1 MGEQREGREIW
12 EDGEEE
18 SIGGEPESVD
28 RGEGGL
34 GTCEVAMK
42 GLREDADEIVNS
54 KRNVRSRW
62 DQRWDW
68 SALFFGRGR

>member
-12 EDGEEE
+12 EDGEE
-18 SIGGEPESVD
+18 STGGTPESAD

-34 GTCEVAMK
+34 GMCEVEMK

-54 KRNVRSRW
+54 KRNVRPRY
-62 DQRWDW
+62 DQRRDLC
-68 SALFFGRGR
+68 ALFLDRGR